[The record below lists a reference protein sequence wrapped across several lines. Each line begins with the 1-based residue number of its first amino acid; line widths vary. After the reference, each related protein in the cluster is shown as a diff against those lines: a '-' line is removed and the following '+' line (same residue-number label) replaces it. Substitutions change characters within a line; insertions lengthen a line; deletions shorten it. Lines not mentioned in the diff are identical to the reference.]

1 MRMIRATARFKRDA
15 RLAQRRGRDISK
27 LWAIVERLASAQ
39 PLDSRNRAHR
49 LSGEFSGVWECHIEP
64 DWLLLWEETDIAV
77 VLIRTGTHSDLFG

>member
-1 MRMIRATARFKRDA
+1 MKISATARFKRDA

-27 LWAIVERLASAQ
+27 LWTIVERLASGQ

-64 DWLLLWEETDIAV
+64 DWLLLWEATDIAV
-77 VLIRTGTHSDLFG
+77 VLIRTGTHSDFFG

>member
-27 LWAIVERLASAQ
+27 LWAIVERLASGR

-49 LSGEFSGVWECHIEP
+49 LSGEFSRIWECHIEP
-64 DWLLLWEETDIAV
+64 DWLLLWEETDIAM

>member
-1 MRMIRATARFKRDA
+1 MKKIRTTAHFKRDA

-27 LWAIVERLASAQ
+27 LWAIVERLASGQ

-49 LSGEFSGVWECHIEP
+49 LSGEFSMVWECHIEP
-64 DWLLLWEETDIAV
+64 DWLLLWEATDIAV